1 MQLSAPQTV
10 NFNAQSAATAG
21 DRVTIQVGYGFTV
34 TEEYF
39 TATQDQTDFQTTSA
53 TPGAIKEK
61 IHVYLNGV
69 LLRRGTDYT
78 AGSPITLVEGADV
91 GDEISLVGPAG
102 EDVFTAT
109 EGQTVFTPSDNDTT
123 AKNIEVYHN
132 GIRLELT
139 QDFTKGSPQIT
150 IINPATGLEAGDEL
164 DVVITR

>member
-1 MQLSAPQTV
+1 MNVAEFL
-10 NFNAQSAATAG
+10 
-21 DRVTIQVGYGFTV
+21 
-34 TEEYF
+34 
-39 TATQDQTDFQTTSA
+39 ATQYQTYFHTTSA

-61 IHVYLNGV
+61 IHVYLNRV

-78 AGSPITLVEGADV
+78 AGSPITLGEGADV

-109 EGQTVFTPSDNDTT
+109 AGQTVFTPSDNDTT
-123 AKNIEVYHN
+123 AKNIEVYQN